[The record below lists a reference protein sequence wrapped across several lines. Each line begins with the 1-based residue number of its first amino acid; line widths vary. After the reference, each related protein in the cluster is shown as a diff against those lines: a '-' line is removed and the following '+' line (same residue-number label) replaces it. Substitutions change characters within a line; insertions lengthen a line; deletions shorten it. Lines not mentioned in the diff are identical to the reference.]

1 MASENLSAKPLNI
14 VDGSSYKVAVV
25 IARWNEEITSMLA
38 DACIKTLKEAKLKDE
53 NILVE
58 YVPGS
63 FELPLAAKWII
74 QRHKP
79 DAVICIGCVIK
90 GETYHFELVADATA
104 AGIMNLNLEFEIP
117 VVMCVLADFNQQQSY
132 DRSGGCKGNKG
143 VEAAYTALSM
153 MEMGRKFK

>member
-25 IARWNEEITSMLA
+25 IARWNEEITSLLA
-38 DACIKTLKEAKLKDE
+38 GACIKTLKEAKLKDE

-79 DAVICIGCVIK
+79 DAVICVGCVIK

-153 MEMGRKFK
+153 MEIGRKFK

>member
-25 IARWNEEITSMLA
+25 IARWNEEITSLLA

-153 MEMGRKFK
+153 MEIGRKFK

>member
-14 VDGSSYKVAVV
+14 VDGSHYKIAVV
-25 IARWNEEITSMLA
+25 VAKWNEEITSLLSG
-38 DACIKTLKEAKLKDE
+38 ACITTLKEANVKDE
-53 NILVE
+53 NILIE

-63 FELPLAAKWII
+63 FELPIAAKWMI

-104 AGIMNLNLEFEIP
+104 TGIMNLNLQFDVP

-143 VEAAYTALSM
+143 IEAAYTALSM
-153 MEMGRKFK
+153 AEMSQKFK